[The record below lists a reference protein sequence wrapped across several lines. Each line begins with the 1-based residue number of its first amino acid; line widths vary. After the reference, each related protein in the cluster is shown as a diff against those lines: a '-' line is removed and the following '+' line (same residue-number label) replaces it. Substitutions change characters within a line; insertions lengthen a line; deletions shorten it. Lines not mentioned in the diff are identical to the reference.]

1 MSSTGDGLAEGVEDR
16 IEGRDFGDD
25 AARFVLGALSGPY
38 LPWGS
43 GAMRPAGLVEVCN
56 DIVLNDRC
64 RIVELGSGISTVLLA
79 RLLGQ
84 LSAPGERRLAVVEH
98 DGRWARWVV
107 SQLAREGVGDHVVVV
122 DAPLRA
128 RTANDGGW
136 TWYDVAAVDAGLDA
150 AMGGDV
156 IDLLVVDGPPAFA
169 VGHALARHPA
179 LPMLRDRLAPGATV
193 VLDDVERPGEKE
205 VLRRW
210 EDEFGL
216 VFRREERN
224 AGVAIASVG

>member
-1 MSSTGDGLAEGVEDR
+1 MSSTGDGLAEGAGDR
-16 IEGRDFGDD
+16 IEGRVFGDD

-56 DIVLNDRC
+56 DIVLNDRR

-84 LSAPGERRLAVVEH
+84 LSAPGERRLAAVEH

-107 SQLAREGVGDHVVVV
+107 SQLVREGVGDHVVVV

-128 RTANDGGW
+128 RTAADGGC
-136 TWYDVAAVDAGLDA
+136 DVVRRRCGRRRPRR
-150 AMGGDV
+150 GD
-156 IDLLVVDGPPAFA
+156 G
-169 VGHALARHPA
+169 R
-179 LPMLRDRLAPGATV
+179 
-193 VLDDVERPGEKE
+193 
-205 VLRRW
+205 
-210 EDEFGL
+210 
-216 VFRREERN
+216 
-224 AGVAIASVG
+224 

>member
-1 MSSTGDGLAEGVEDR
+1 MSSTGDGLPEGAEDR

-25 AARFVLGALSGPY
+25 AARFVSGALSGPY

-128 RTANDGGW
+128 RDS
-136 TWYDVAAVDAGLDA
+136 
-150 AMGGDV
+150 
-156 IDLLVVDGPPAFA
+156 
-169 VGHALARHPA
+169 
-179 LPMLRDRLAPGATV
+179 
-193 VLDDVERPGEKE
+193 E
-205 VLRRW
+205 
-210 EDEFGL
+210 
-216 VFRREERN
+216 
-224 AGVAIASVG
+224 